1 MKGKHQQLLE
11 WWLELTEFT
20 AFSMGNDHLSPYALC
35 NVS

>member
-11 WWLELTEFT
+11 SWLELTELT
-20 AFSMGNDHLSPYALC
+20 AFSMGSDHLSPRALC